1 MEILGAWSIVFFT
14 ICIFSYLFGDNPF
27 YKVAEH
33 IFVGVSAGYIAVY
46 TFWSTIWPNL
56 FGRLW
61 PLLERE
67 DQFSGSPGSEDIFTI
82 IWYGIYAVLSF
93 FVGFINDSIFPHG
106 GVDAGFEFNITYV
119 IPLILGIFMI
129 LRLVP
134 SLSWLARFSIAYIVG
149 MISGLKLYSFLNSNI
164 LMQVKDL
171 GINSN
176 ASSWAIF
183 NQLLIIIGV
192 ISGLIYFFF
201 SMEHKGVIGKV
212 SKVGIFYLM
221 IKFGASFGFAV
232 MGRISL
238 LIGRFE
244 ELIQYSSSEYYNA
257 TPAILLIVIIL
268 LTGWFL
274 MNQNNNNED
283 EQKTKTEL

>member
-1 MEILGAWSIVFFT
+1 MEFLSMEILGAWSIVFFT

-27 YKVAEH
+27 YKIAEH

-61 PLLERE
+61 PASQMSDSILMKM
-67 DQFSGSPGSEDIFTI
+67 
-82 IWYGIYAVLSF
+82 WYAVYGIFSF
-93 FVGFINDSIFPHG
+93 IVGFVNESIFPKG
-106 GVDAGFEFNITYV
+106 GVDSGFELNITYV
-119 IPLILGIFMI
+119 VPLILGIFMI

-171 GINSN
+171 GINTE
-176 ASSWAIF
+176 ASSWIIF

-192 ISGLIYFFF
+192 VAGLIYFFF
-201 SMEHKGVIGKV
+201 SMEHKGFIGKV
-212 SKVGIFYLM
+212 SKIGIFYLM

-257 TPAILLIVIIL
+257 TPVILIVIIIS
-268 LTGWFL
+268 LTAWF
-274 MNQNNNNED
+274 MINQNKNNLNE
-283 EQKTKTEL
+283 EKIETEV